1 MSQII
6 GQQHTQ
12 YQYQQQQM
20 ALITNK
26 KQTKQIIPQASQSS
40 KEKGKTAKSTQ
51 NNYNRLYTE
60 NSQGSI
66 SQRQIFINNCQRG
79 SSNCLFCNK
88 CRKPSQ
94 FSLMISTAL
103 YSKYSASQNYYF
115 TKDINDIL
123 ANQRTSAVIQLKD
136 IQTYDEIEEYLNRFY
151 FLHEYDNKIK
161 RLTEYYKF
169 HRDIARLFMLPTT
182 NILNKFHDKK
192 RRIYYIQ
199 ITRML
204 KEKEEK
210 EGKKDNQDEQ
220 TVALKA
226 EQKSK
231 KEDANKD
238 EKNKKDEKDF
248 NIEDKNNRS
257 DLCKTLNE
265 NERFLAP
272 LDDLDEQTKSVQSN
286 TLQDLN
292 NKLNDILINSTKSMQ
307 SYFFDQD
314 VSQSI
319 GNLSN
324 FLSHLKTQNNQQNL
338 QQMPPLV
345 SQRQSENI
353 LNNQILTETAS
364 NDFVGFNSQQ
374 FQNILQKQGQSNHQP
389 LLIHHQIL
397 QNNNLDS
404 KSGQNLVKSSQNV
417 RNFLKKDS
425 FSKKSQNEFKQQI
438 LQNGQN
444 PQQVALNNQILFEN
458 SIAQQIYQNNS
469 PPHSQRTIQESL
481 KNNNIGSKIEREPY
495 HLSKDEM
502 PQNQISKLNQ
512 DMINLVN
519 FKPQIE
525 QQQLQQL
532 ALNSKGKTEQ
542 TKDLHKGI
550 AAISSQPSQYL
561 SSIQTQNPSQH
572 QSLNEKQVSNLKQQ
586 SINSVGF
593 NKYQVDGQIS
603 SITGFSANNTLN
615 VARNSEKNS
624 ANQSTKDAKN
634 YEFPFSNQFSE
645 FTTGK
650 QSIAQSVE
658 RNSLNSLQQSI
669 NGLGK
674 QLNTEGQ
681 IMTSLPTEQ
690 IKNGLQSKL
699 MSNTSSKYQS
709 QQNKEQKSSQNL
721 QIQNTSQNQKV
732 TQSQQNSINQDQMQN
747 KKSFNTQSSE
757 QLAPKKLSSNS
768 GLIIPQIPLPSG
780 QSISSMAIT
789 QQQNQQTLSQQL
801 SQQFQQ
807 QFSQQLQNYQRSQVQ
822 ELQQFSA
829 SQRQLSQQSKNE
841 LKNEEIQ
848 KPPNTDRSQYNKK
861 NNQQTLSQKTLSAR
875 DKDLSSKVINKG
887 TIDLNQQKQ
896 KAYEAINAR
905 RENQFDIQVTL
916 QRSNLDHNLYNDQNI
931 QVNQP
936 QGKYN
941 QVQIQNYIVNN
952 QQNNPKQMEAQ
963 QIGNLQ
969 SLIQGAAI
977 KSSSE
982 NLKIYQ
988 NNGPREQ
995 LQQYQQMN
1003 GHGRTQTME
1012 TYREGNLMQSDLQS
1026 YSQSQ
1031 QASRNQSKTKQNI
1044 PLSQQNLNQPQNPG
1058 SQSTQLTNVQSRQTS
1073 QQKSQNSINS
1083 QQLSQQVIQ
1092 NQIQQQNSQ
1101 MQTKNKQISN
1111 ENLNIYAK
1119 YPNVNEFEPA
1129 SNPHMASQIKQ
1140 QTIVN
1145 DSNVKLTDNQ
1155 QYIPSSN
1162 DLSQS
1167 HQGQVFL
1174 RKSLSN
1180 YKFENLGELKQ
1191 IYKEVQKRTA
1201 AMFQKHKDS
1210 LKNAQT
1216 TTTNSSMQ
1224 DTQLKQNSQRLNYY
1238 AKGEITQRGSQTQR
1252 GQQNSTDQSQ
1262 SKEISPRI
1270 QRIQKTEY
1278 TYSNNSLIKQNS
1290 DRDQNQRRI
1299 SSQIKNQN
1307 IGNNSNS
1314 LQNQSNINSKQQQGS
1329 ILNVGATQL
1338 LLTAQQLSQNSRDQ
1352 NLTAAQKKLQY
1363 KQQASKIGSDQNNR
1377 MIHSNPN
1384 VDFNKTSY
1392 ISSYNNSANNTN
1404 IFVPGQQNGIQS
1416 QQGSGYSTIINN
1428 FGSNSQLNANS
1439 QIQSVANS
1447 HQNSSKKILDKI
1459 KHTRINSMNGA
1470 PSLHNSQNPSILAS
1484 TSTFK
1489 SHIPAPQSYRQ
1500 QTQEIHKQ
1508 PSSMQQQG
1516 QSQNYTQFMVS
1527 TQNSSNKKTV
1537 HHKYTKSEADSLTQ
1551 STQPHNLS
1559 QNLVSQTNLGFS
1571 QLANSNICNKQTII
1585 KQASQLQSSQSQ
1597 QHLLGQQN
1605 ISQILAAQNQ
1615 QIQSLPSTNQLTQ
1628 QTAPETKRIISSVQ
1642 QTNQNS
1648 QSPQRNQY
1656 NSAGKKNQQQ
1666 YFTYSNNNIINIFVN
1681 NHQENMKAAQAGNPI
1696 SNQTHNL
1703 HQNINSIINTQMNI
1717 NKIQQ
1722 QQSFS
1727 QKSQNSPLKKSIT
1740 NQGKLPATQSEN
1752 FSNIKNL

>member
-1 MSQII
+1 MSQSI

-26 KQTKQIIPQASQSS
+26 KQIKQIIPQTQQNS

-66 SQRQIFINNCQRG
+66 SQRQIFINQCQRT

-88 CRKPSQ
+88 CKKPSQ

-169 HRDIARLFMLPTT
+169 HRDIARLFMVPTT

-220 TVALKA
+220 AVALKA

-231 KEDANKD
+231 KEDVNKD
-238 EKNKKDEKDF
+238 NKNKKDEKDL

-257 DLCKTLNE
+257 DLCKTLND

-292 NKLNDILINSTKSMQ
+292 HKLNDILINSTKSMQ

-324 FLSHLKTQNNQQNL
+324 FLNHLKTQNNQQGLL
-338 QQMPPLV
+338 QAPLA

-353 LNNQILTETAS
+353 LNNQILTETVS
-364 NDFVGFNSQQ
+364 NEFIGFNSQQ
-374 FQNILQKQGQSNHQP
+374 FQNIIQKQGQQNHQP
-389 LLIHHQIL
+389 LLINHQIL
-397 QNNNLDS
+397 QNNNLEL
-404 KSGQNLVKSSQNV
+404 KNGQNLVKNSQNV
-417 RNFLKKDS
+417 KNFLKKDS
-425 FSKKSQNEFKQQI
+425 FSKKSQNDLKQQI

-444 PQQVALNNQILFEN
+444 FQQGVLNNKLQSEN
-458 SIAQQIYQNNS
+458 SIAQQISLNNS

-481 KNNNIGSKIEREPY
+481 KNNNIGLKTERESY
-495 HLSKDEM
+495 NLSKDEM
-502 PQNQISKLNQ
+502 AQNQISKLNQ

-525 QQQLQQL
+525 QLQQQQN
-532 ALNSKGKTEQ
+532 LNNRGKTEQ
-542 TKDLHKGI
+542 AKDLQKGI

-572 QSLNEKQVSNLKQQ
+572 QSLNEKHGSNLKQQ
-586 SINSVGF
+586 SLNSVGY

-634 YEFPFSNQFSE
+634 YEYPFSNQFSE

-650 QSIAQSVE
+650 QSITQSVE

-681 IMTSLPTEQ
+681 IVSSLPTEQ

-709 QQNKEQKSSQNL
+709 QSNKEQKSSQNI

-732 TQSQQNSINQDQMQN
+732 IISQQNSMNQDQLAS
-747 KKSFNTQSSE
+747 KKSFNTQSSD
-757 QLAPKKLSSNS
+757 QLAPKKLNSNS

-780 QSISSMAIT
+780 QQASSMIIG

-829 SQRQLSQQSKNE
+829 SQRQLSQQSKSE
-841 LKNEEIQ
+841 LKNEETL

-861 NNQQTLSQKTLSAR
+861 SNQQTLSQKTLSAR
-875 DKDLSSKVINKG
+875 DKDISSKVVNKG

-896 KAYEAINAR
+896 KAFEAINTR

-916 QRSNLDHNLYNDQNI
+916 QRNNLDSNIYNEQNI
-931 QVNQP
+931 QINQP
-936 QGKYN
+936 QLKYN
-941 QVQIQNYIVNN
+941 QVQIQNYIANN

-963 QIGNLQ
+963 QFGNIQ

-977 KSSSE
+977 KNSSE

-988 NNGPREQ
+988 NNGPGEQ
-995 LQQYQQMN
+995 IQQYQQIN

-1012 TYREGNLMQSDLQS
+1012 TYREANLMTSDLQS

-1044 PLSQQNLNQPQNPG
+1044 PLQQSNLNQHQNPG

-1073 QQKSQNSINS
+1073 QQKSQHSINS

-1092 NQIQQQNSQ
+1092 NQIQLQNSQ
-1101 MQTKNKQISN
+1101 IQIKNQQISN
-1111 ENLNIYAK
+1111 ENLNIYVK
-1119 YPNVNEFEPA
+1119 YPNLNEFEQA
-1129 SNPHMASQIKQ
+1129 SNPLIASQIKQ
-1140 QTIVN
+1140 QTVIN
-1145 DSNVKLTDNQ
+1145 DSNVKQTENQ

-1216 TTTNSSMQ
+1216 TATNSSMQ
-1224 DTQLKQNSQRLNYY
+1224 DTQQLKQNSQRLNYY
-1238 AKGEITQRGSQTQR
+1238 AKGEATQRGSQTQR

-1270 QRIQKTEY
+1270 QRIQKTEL
-1278 TYSNNSLIKQNS
+1278 TYQNNSLIKQNS
-1290 DRDQNQRRI
+1290 DREQNQRRV
-1299 SSQIKNQN
+1299 SSQIKNSN

-1314 LQNQSNINSKQQQGS
+1314 LQNQSNLNNKQQQGS
-1329 ILNVGATQL
+1329 LLNVGASQL
-1338 LLTAQQLSQNSRDQ
+1338 LLTAQQLTQNNRDQ

-1363 KQQASKIGSDQNNR
+1363 KQQASKIGSEQNNR

-1404 IFVPGQQNGIQS
+1404 IYVQGQQNGIQS

-1459 KHTRINSMNGA
+1459 KHTRINSMNAA
-1470 PSLHNSQNPSILAS
+1470 PTLHNSQNPSILAS

-1500 QTQEIHKQ
+1500 QTQEIQKQ

-1571 QLANSNICNKQTII
+1571 QLANSNIGNKQTII
-1585 KQASQLQSSQSQ
+1585 KQASSLQNSQSQ
-1597 QHLLGQQN
+1597 QHLHGQSN

-1615 QIQSLPSTNQLTQ
+1615 QLQSLPSTNQLTQ
-1628 QTAPETKRIISSVQ
+1628 QTAPETKRIMSSVQ

-1681 NHQENMKAAQAGNPI
+1681 NHQENMKAAQAGNAI

-1740 NQGKLPATQSEN
+1740 NQGKLSARQSEN

>member
-1 MSQII
+1 MSQSI

-26 KQTKQIIPQASQSS
+26 KQIKQIIPQTQQSQ

-66 SQRQIFINNCQRG
+66 SQRQIFVNQCQRT

-88 CRKPSQ
+88 CKKPSQ

-220 TVALKA
+220 AVALRA

-231 KEDANKD
+231 KEDAKKD
-238 EKNKKDEKDF
+238 EKNKKDEKDL

-257 DLCKTLNE
+257 DHCKTLND

-272 LDDLDEQTKSVQSN
+272 LDDLDEQTKSIQSN

-292 NKLNDILINSTKSMQ
+292 HKLNDILINSTKSMQ

-324 FLSHLKTQNNQQNL
+324 FLNHLKTSNNQQSL
-338 QQMPPLV
+338 QQMPLA

-353 LNNQILTETAS
+353 LNNQILTETVS
-364 NDFVGFNSQQ
+364 NEFVVGFNSQQ

-404 KSGQNLVKSSQNV
+404 KNGQNLIKGTQNV
-417 RNFLKKDS
+417 KNFLKKDS
-425 FSKKSQNEFKQQI
+425 FSKKSQNEIKQQN
-438 LQNGQN
+438 LQNSQN
-444 PQQVALNNQILFEN
+444 HQQIILNNKIQSEN
-458 SIAQQIYQNNS
+458 SIAQQIYMNNS
-469 PPHSQRTIQESL
+469 PPHSQRTIQETV
-481 KNNNIGSKIEREPY
+481 KNNNIGSKTERESY
-495 HLSKDEM
+495 ILSKDEM
-502 PQNQISKLNQ
+502 AQNHISKLNS

-519 FKPQIE
+519 FKPPIE
-525 QQQLQQL
+525 QLQQQQQQQQQQVG
-532 ALNSKGKTEQ
+532 NSKGKIEQ
-542 TKDLHKGI
+542 TKDIQKGI
-550 AAISSQPSQYL
+550 AALSNQPSQYL

-572 QSLNEKQVSNLKQQ
+572 QSLNEKQVSNFKQQ

-593 NKYQVDGQIS
+593 NQYQVDGQIS

-634 YEFPFSNQFSE
+634 YDFPFSNQFSE

-650 QSIAQSVE
+650 QSITQSVE

-669 NGLGK
+669 NGQGK

-681 IMTSLPTEQ
+681 AMSSLQTDQ

-732 TQSQQNSINQDQMQN
+732 IQSHQNSINQEQMLN
-747 KKSFNTQSSE
+747 KKSFTTQSSE

-780 QSISSMAIT
+780 QSVSSMIIN

-807 QFSQQLQNYQRSQVQ
+807 QFSQQLQNYQKSQVQ

-829 SQRQLSQQSKNE
+829 SQRQLSQQSKSE

-861 NNQQTLSQKTLSAR
+861 NNQQTLSQKALSAR
-875 DKDLSSKVINKG
+875 DKDLTNKVINKG

-896 KAYEAINAR
+896 KAYDAINAR

-916 QRSNLDHNLYNDQNI
+916 QRSNLDNNLYSDQNI

-936 QGKYN
+936 QLKYN

-952 QQNNPKQMEAQ
+952 QQTNSKQMEAQ
-963 QIGNLQ
+963 QFGNIQ

-977 KSSSE
+977 K
-982 NLKIYQ
+982 
-988 NNGPREQ
+988 NNGTIEQ
-995 LQQYQQMN
+995 IQQYQQIN
-1003 GHGRTQTME
+1003 NHGRTQTME
-1012 TYREGNLMQSDLQS
+1012 TYREANLMQSDLQS

-1044 PLSQQNLNQPQNPG
+1044 PLSQQNLNQHQNPG

-1083 QQLSQQVIQ
+1083 QQLSQQIIQ

-1101 MQTKNKQISN
+1101 MQAKNKQISN
-1111 ENLNIYAK
+1111 ENLNIYVK
-1119 YPNVNEFEPA
+1119 YPNVNEFEQA
-1129 SNPHMASQIKQ
+1129 SNPLMASQIKQ
-1140 QTIVN
+1140 QTVVN
-1145 DSNVKLTDNQ
+1145 DSNLKQIDNQ
-1155 QYIPSSN
+1155 QYIPSSS

-1216 TTTNSSMQ
+1216 TATNSSMQ
-1224 DTQLKQNSQRLNYY
+1224 DTQQLKQNSQRLNYY

-1270 QRIQKTEY
+1270 QRIQKTELSY
-1278 TYSNNSLIKQNS
+1278 QNNSLIKQNS
-1290 DRDQNQRRI
+1290 DRDQNQRRV
-1299 SSQIKNQN
+1299 SSQIKNAS
-1307 IGNNSNS
+1307 IGNSQNS
-1314 LQNQSNINSKQQQGS
+1314 LQNQSNLNTKQQQGS
-1329 ILNVGATQL
+1329 LLNLGATQL
-1338 LLTAQQLSQNSRDQ
+1338 LLNAQQLTQNNRDS

-1363 KQQASKIGSDQNNR
+1363 KQQASKIGSEQNNR

-1459 KHTRINSMNGA
+1459 KHTRINSMNAA

-1500 QTQEIHKQ
+1500 QTQQEIHKQ
-1508 PSSMQQQG
+1508 PSSMIQQG

-1597 QHLLGQQN
+1597 QHLHGQQN
-1605 ISQILAAQNQ
+1605 ISQILASQNQ

-1628 QTAPETKRIISSVQ
+1628 QTAPETKRIMSSVQ

-1681 NHQENMKAAQAGNPI
+1681 NHQENMKAAQAGNAM

-1717 NKIQQ
+1717 NKMQQ

-1727 QKSQNSPLKKSIT
+1727 QKSQNSPLKKSIA
-1740 NQGKLPATQSEN
+1740 NQGKLSARQSEN